1 MKVPV
6 PAPLVHPTLTSTTDV
21 LSAMITPAV
30 LILAC
35 GSLILTTSTRLIRA
49 VDRVREME
57 PEIEKL
63 STEGADERAVRKREM
78 LFQQLDRA
86 TKRARML
93 QRALTQL
100 YGALAFFVG
109 TSVGL
114 AFTALSN
121 LAAWV
126 PLVLGLVGAGLL
138 LLASVL
144 LIFESRI
151 ALAATYAETDY
162 IRSISQ
168 DRGAKTAGSDV
179 LSRMLR

>member
-1 MKVPV
+1 MKVAV
-6 PAPLVHPTLTSTTDV
+6 AAPTLTSTVNV
-21 LSAMITPAV
+21 LSTMITPAV
-30 LILAC
+30 LIMAC

-63 STEGADERAVRKREM
+63 NAGEQKNEKREM
-78 LFQQLDRA
+78 LLGQLDRA
-86 TKRARML
+86 LTRARML
-93 QRALTQL
+93 QRALSQL

-114 AFTALSN
+114 GLSALAN

-126 PLVLGLVGAGLL
+126 PLTLGLVGAGLL
-138 LLASVL
+138 FSASVT
-144 LIFESRI
+144 LILESRI

-162 IRSISQ
+162 IRSIS
-168 DRGAKTAGSDV
+168 R
-179 LSRMLR
+179 